1 MQEII
6 KPRKKYTEA
15 EDLLKREGGATAVP
29 SNAVC
34 VMLRRKGQLV
44 TAFFQKGQLEQI
56 HVYGDERNKEQPQLG
71 EVYLGKVTRVAEN
84 LGAAFVDV
92 QKGISCYL
100 SLGND
105 LGVSLL
111 EKGMLYRTN
120 RTGNAPIK
128 AGDELLVQV
137 TREALKTKLPAVN
150 GKITN
155 CENIEM
161 LRQKADHALCYTK
174 LVQVMPGWLY
184 FLQEC
189 LKEEESFQV
198 ITDDAE
204 IQAQLKN
211 YRERS
216 MNFDGIQLRYYEDA
230 RVSLT
235 SLYSIETHLSQ
246 LTARQVWLKC
256 GGYLV
261 IDHTEAMTVIDV
273 NSGKCIRK
281 DSPEE
286 LTQLVNKEAGEE
298 VFRQLRLRNLSGMIL
313 VDFVNIKDKEQR
325 EQFFQELRTMAQQD
339 PVPTK
344 VHDIT
349 ALGIVEITRKKVS
362 HPLAEQL
369 QGNKKVNQ
377 N

>member
-120 RTGNAPIK
+120 RTGNVPIK
-128 AGDELLVQV
+128 AGDE
-137 TREALKTKLPAVN
+137 
-150 GKITN
+150 
-155 CENIEM
+155 
-161 LRQKADHALCYTK
+161 
-174 LVQVMPGWLY
+174 
-184 FLQEC
+184 
-189 LKEEESFQV
+189 
-198 ITDDAE
+198 
-204 IQAQLKN
+204 
-211 YRERS
+211 
-216 MNFDGIQLRYYEDA
+216 
-230 RVSLT
+230 
-235 SLYSIETHLSQ
+235 
-246 LTARQVWLKC
+246 
-256 GGYLV
+256 
-261 IDHTEAMTVIDV
+261 
-273 NSGKCIRK
+273 
-281 DSPEE
+281 PE
-286 LTQLVNKEAGEE
+286 K
-298 VFRQLRLRNLSGMIL
+298 
-313 VDFVNIKDKEQR
+313 
-325 EQFFQELRTMAQQD
+325 
-339 PVPTK
+339 P
-344 VHDIT
+344 
-349 ALGIVEITRKKVS
+349 
-362 HPLAEQL
+362 
-369 QGNKKVNQ
+369 
-377 N
+377 

>member
-6 KPRKKYTEA
+6 KPRKKYAEA
-15 EDLLKREGGATAVP
+15 EDLMKREGGATAVP
-29 SNAVC
+29 FNSVC

-56 HVYGDERNKEQPQLG
+56 HVYGEGSHKDQPQLG
-71 EVYLGKVTRVAEN
+71 EVYLGKVTRVAQN

-92 QKGISCYL
+92 QRGISCYL
-100 SLGND
+100 SLGSD

-111 EKGMLYRTN
+111 EKGMLHRTN
-120 RTGNAPIK
+120 RTGNVPIK

-137 TREALKTKLPAVN
+137 TREALKTKLPAVS
-150 GKITN
+150 GKITK

-161 LRQKADHALCYTK
+161 LREKADHALCYTK
-174 LVQVMPGWLY
+174 LVQVMPGWLH

-189 LKEEESFQV
+189 QKEGKQSLQV

-204 IQAQLKN
+204 IQAQLKQ
-211 YRERS
+211 ERP
-216 MNFDGIQLRYYEDA
+216 MNFDEVQLRYYEDA
-230 RVSLT
+230 RVSLAA
-235 SLYSIETHLSQ
+235 LYSIETYLSQ
-246 LTARQVWLKC
+246 LTARQVWLRC

-286 LTQLVNKEAGEE
+286 LIQLVNKEAGEE

-313 VDFVNIKDKEQR
+313 VDFLNIRDKEQR
-325 EQFFQELRTMAQQD
+325 EQFFQELRRMAQQD
-339 PVPTK
+339 SVPTK

-362 HPLAEQL
+362 HPLSEQL
-369 QGNKKVNQ
+369 QYNKKVN
-377 N
+377 

>member
-6 KPRKKYTEA
+6 KPRKKYAEA
-15 EDLLKREGGATAVP
+15 EDLMKREGGATAVP
-29 SNAVC
+29 FNSVC

-56 HVYGDERNKEQPQLG
+56 HVYGEGSNKDQPQLG
-71 EVYLGKVTRVAEN
+71 EVYLGKVTRVAQN
-84 LGAAFVDV
+84 LGAAFVDI
-92 QKGISCYL
+92 QRGISCYL
-100 SLGND
+100 SLGSD

-111 EKGMLYRTN
+111 EKGMLHRTN
-120 RTGNAPIK
+120 RTGNVPIK

-137 TREALKTKLPAVN
+137 TREALKTKLPAVS
-150 GKITN
+150 GKITK

-161 LRQKADHALCYTK
+161 LREKAEHALCYTK

-189 LKEEESFQV
+189 LKEGKQSLQV

-204 IQAQLKN
+204 IQAQLKQ
-211 YRERS
+211 ERP
-216 MNFDGIQLRYYEDA
+216 MNFDEVQLRYYEDA
-230 RVSLT
+230 RVSLAA
-235 SLYSIETHLSQ
+235 LYSIETYLSQ
-246 LTARQVWLKC
+246 LTARQVWLRC

-286 LTQLVNKEAGEE
+286 LIQLVNKEAGEE

-313 VDFVNIKDKEQR
+313 VDFLNIRDKEQR
-325 EQFFQELRTMAQQD
+325 EQFFQELRRMAQQD
-339 PVPTK
+339 SVPTK

-362 HPLAEQL
+362 HPLSEQL
-369 QGNKKVNQ
+369 QCNKKVN
-377 N
+377 

>member
-6 KPRKKYTEA
+6 KPRKKYAEA
-15 EDLLKREGGATAVP
+15 EDLMKREGGATAVP
-29 SNAVC
+29 FNSVC

-56 HVYGDERNKEQPQLG
+56 HVYGEGSHKDQPQLG
-71 EVYLGKVTRVAEN
+71 EVYLGKVTRVAQN

-92 QKGISCYL
+92 QRGISCYL
-100 SLGND
+100 SLGSD

-111 EKGMLYRTN
+111 EKGMLHRTN
-120 RTGNAPIK
+120 RTGNVPIK

-137 TREALKTKLPAVN
+137 TREALKTKLPAVS
-150 GKITN
+150 GKITK

-161 LRQKADHALCYTK
+161 LREKADHALCYTK
-174 LVQVMPGWLY
+174 LVQVMPGWLH

-189 LKEEESFQV
+189 QKEGKQSLQV

-204 IQAQLKN
+204 IQAQLKQEQ
-211 YRERS
+211 ERP
-216 MNFDGIQLRYYEDA
+216 MNFDEVQLRYYEDA
-230 RVSLT
+230 RVSLAA
-235 SLYSIETHLSQ
+235 LYSIETYLSQ
-246 LTARQVWLKC
+246 LTARQVWLRC

-286 LTQLVNKEAGEE
+286 LIQLVNKEAGEE

-313 VDFVNIKDKEQR
+313 VDFLNIRDKEQR
-325 EQFFQELRTMAQQD
+325 EQFFQELRRMAQQD
-339 PVPTK
+339 SVPTK

-349 ALGIVEITRKKVS
+349 ALGIVEITRKKLS
-362 HPLAEQL
+362 HPLSEQL
-369 QGNKKVNQ
+369 QCNKKVN
-377 N
+377 

>member
-6 KPRKKYTEA
+6 KPRKKYAEA
-15 EDLLKREGGATAVP
+15 EDLMKREGGATAVP
-29 SNAVC
+29 FNSVC

-56 HVYGDERNKEQPQLG
+56 HVYGEGSNKDQPQLG
-71 EVYLGKVTRVAEN
+71 EVYLGKVTRVAQN

-100 SLGND
+100 SLGRD

-111 EKGMLYRTN
+111 EKGMLHRTN
-120 RTGNAPIK
+120 RTGNVPIK

-137 TREALKTKLPAVN
+137 TREALKTKLPAVS
-150 GKITN
+150 GKITK

-161 LRQKADHALCYTK
+161 LREKADHALCYTK
-174 LVQVMPGWLY
+174 LVQVMPGWLH

-189 LKEEESFQV
+189 QKEGKQSLQV

-204 IQAQLKN
+204 TQAQLKQEQ
-211 YRERS
+211 ERP
-216 MNFDGIQLRYYEDA
+216 MNLDEVQLRYYEDT
-230 RVSLT
+230 RVSLAA
-235 SLYSIETHLSQ
+235 LYSIETYLSQ
-246 LTARQVWLKC
+246 LTARQVWLRC

-286 LTQLVNKEAGEE
+286 LIQLVNKEAGEE

-313 VDFVNIKDKEQR
+313 VDFLNIRDKEQR
-325 EQFFQELRTMAQQD
+325 EQFFQELRRMAQQD
-339 PVPTK
+339 SVPTK

-362 HPLAEQL
+362 HPLSEQL
-369 QGNKKVNQ
+369 QCNKKVN
-377 N
+377 

>member
-34 VMLRRKGQLV
+34 VILRRKGQLV

-111 EKGMLYRTN
+111 EKEMLYRTN
-120 RTGNAPIK
+120 RTGNVPIK

-286 LTQLVNKEAGEE
+286 LIQLVNKEAGEE

>member
-6 KPRKKYTEA
+6 KPRKKYAEA
-15 EDLLKREGGATAVP
+15 EDLMKREGGATAMP
-29 SNAVC
+29 FNSVC

-56 HVYGDERNKEQPQLG
+56 HVYGEGSNKDQPQLG
-71 EVYLGKVTRVAEN
+71 EVYLGKVTRVAQN
-84 LGAAFVDV
+84 LGAAFVDI
-92 QKGISCYL
+92 QRGISCYL
-100 SLGND
+100 SLGSD

-111 EKGMLYRTN
+111 EKGMLHRTN
-120 RTGNAPIK
+120 RTGNVPIK

-137 TREALKTKLPAVN
+137 TREALKTKLPAVS
-150 GKITN
+150 GKITK

-161 LRQKADHALCYTK
+161 LREKADHALCYTK
-174 LVQVMPGWLY
+174 LVQVMPGWLH

-189 LKEEESFQV
+189 QKEGKQSLQV

-204 IQAQLKN
+204 IQAQLKQEQ
-211 YRERS
+211 ERP
-216 MNFDGIQLRYYEDA
+216 MNFDEVQFRYYEDA
-230 RVSLT
+230 RVSLAA
-235 SLYSIETHLSQ
+235 LYSIETYLSQ
-246 LTARQVWLKC
+246 LTARQVWLRC

-286 LTQLVNKEAGEE
+286 LIQLVNKEAGEE

-313 VDFVNIKDKEQR
+313 VDFLNIRDKEQR
-325 EQFFQELRTMAQQD
+325 EQFFQELRRMAQQD
-339 PVPTK
+339 SVPTK

-362 HPLAEQL
+362 HPLSEQL
-369 QGNKKVNQ
+369 QGNKKVN
-377 N
+377 

>member
-6 KPRKKYTEA
+6 KPRKKYAEA
-15 EDLLKREGGATAVP
+15 EDLMKREGGATAVP
-29 SNAVC
+29 FNSVC

-44 TAFFQKGQLEQI
+44 TAFFQKGQLERI
-56 HVYGDERNKEQPQLG
+56 HVYGEGSHKDQPQLG
-71 EVYLGKVTRVAEN
+71 EVYLGKVTRVAQN
-84 LGAAFVDV
+84 LGAAFVDI
-92 QKGISCYL
+92 QRGISCYL
-100 SLGND
+100 SLGSD

-111 EKGMLYRTN
+111 EKGMLHRTN
-120 RTGNAPIK
+120 RTGNVPIK

-137 TREALKTKLPAVN
+137 TKEALKTKLPAVS
-150 GKITN
+150 GKITK

-161 LRQKADHALCYTK
+161 LREKADYALCYTK

-189 LKEEESFQV
+189 LKEGKQSLQV

-204 IQAQLKN
+204 IQAQLKQ
-211 YRERS
+211 ERP
-216 MNFDGIQLRYYEDA
+216 MNFDEVQLRYYEDA
-230 RVSLT
+230 RVSLAA
-235 SLYSIETHLSQ
+235 LYSIETYLSQ
-246 LTARQVWLKC
+246 LTARQVWLRC

-286 LTQLVNKEAGEE
+286 LIQLVNKEAGEE

-313 VDFVNIKDKEQR
+313 VDFLNIRDKEQR
-325 EQFFQELRTMAQQD
+325 EQFFQELRRMAQQD
-339 PVPTK
+339 SVPTK

-349 ALGIVEITRKKVS
+349 ALGIVEITRKKIS
-362 HPLAEQL
+362 HPLSEQL
-369 QGNKKVNQ
+369 QCNKKVN
-377 N
+377 

>member
-15 EDLLKREGGATAVP
+15 EDLMKREGGATAVP
-29 SNAVC
+29 FNSVC

-56 HVYGDERNKEQPQLG
+56 HVYGEGSHKDQPQLG
-71 EVYLGKVTRVAEN
+71 EVYLGKVTRVAQN

-92 QKGISCYL
+92 QRGISCYL
-100 SLGND
+100 SLGSD

-111 EKGMLYRTN
+111 EKGMLHRTN
-120 RTGNAPIK
+120 RTGNVPIK

-137 TREALKTKLPAVN
+137 TREALKTKLPAVS
-150 GKITN
+150 GKITK

-161 LRQKADHALCYTK
+161 LREKADHALCYTK

-189 LKEEESFQV
+189 LKEGKQSLQI

-204 IQAQLKN
+204 IQAQLKQ
-211 YRERS
+211 ERP
-216 MNFDGIQLRYYEDA
+216 MNFDEVQLRYYEDA
-230 RVSLT
+230 RVSLAA
-235 SLYSIETHLSQ
+235 LYSIETYLSQ
-246 LTARQVWLKC
+246 LTARQVWLRC

-286 LTQLVNKEAGEE
+286 LIQLVNKEAGEE

-313 VDFVNIKDKEQR
+313 VDFLNIRDKEQR
-325 EQFFQELRTMAQQD
+325 EQFFQELRRMAQQD
-339 PVPTK
+339 SVPTK

-362 HPLAEQL
+362 HPLSEQL
-369 QGNKKVNQ
+369 QYNKKVN
-377 N
+377 

>member
-6 KPRKKYTEA
+6 KPRKKYAEA
-15 EDLLKREGGATAVP
+15 EDLMKREGGATAVP
-29 SNAVC
+29 FNSVC

-56 HVYGDERNKEQPQLG
+56 HVYGEGSHKDQPQLG
-71 EVYLGKVTRVAEN
+71 EVYLGKVTRVAQN

-92 QKGISCYL
+92 QRGISCYL
-100 SLGND
+100 SLGSD
-105 LGVSLL
+105 LGVSVL
-111 EKGMLYRTN
+111 EGGVVHRAS
-120 RTGNAPIK
+120 RSGDVPIK

-137 TREALKTKLPAVN
+137 TREALKTKLPAVS
-150 GKITN
+150 GKITK

-161 LRQKADHALCYTK
+161 LREKADHALCYTK
-174 LVQVMPGWLY
+174 LVQVMPGWLH

-189 LKEEESFQV
+189 QKEGKQSLQV

-204 IQAQLKN
+204 IQAQLKQEQ
-211 YRERS
+211 ERP
-216 MNFDGIQLRYYEDA
+216 MNFDEVQLRYYEDA
-230 RVSLT
+230 RVSLAA
-235 SLYSIETHLSQ
+235 LYSIETYLSQ

-286 LTQLVNKEAGEE
+286 LIQLVNKEAGEE

-313 VDFVNIKDKEQR
+313 VDFLNIRDKEQR
-325 EQFFQELRTMAQQD
+325 EQFFQELRRMAQQD
-339 PVPTK
+339 SVPTK

-362 HPLAEQL
+362 HPLSEQL
-369 QGNKKVNQ
+369 QCNKKVN
-377 N
+377 

>member
-34 VMLRRKGQLV
+34 VILRRKGQLV

-120 RTGNAPIK
+120 RTGNVPIK

>member
-120 RTGNAPIK
+120 RTGNVPIK

>member
-120 RTGNAPIK
+120 RTGNVPIK

-281 DSPEE
+281 DSPEK

-369 QGNKKVNQ
+369 QGNKKVN
-377 N
+377 

>member
-6 KPRKKYTEA
+6 KPRKKYAEA
-15 EDLLKREGGATAVP
+15 EDLMKREGGATAVP
-29 SNAVC
+29 FKSVC

-56 HVYGDERNKEQPQLG
+56 HVYGEGSNKDQPQLG
-71 EVYLGKVTRVAEN
+71 EVYLGKVTRVAQN

-92 QKGISCYL
+92 QRGISCYL
-100 SLGND
+100 SLGSD

-111 EKGMLYRTN
+111 EKGMLHRTN
-120 RTGNAPIK
+120 RTGNVPIK

-137 TREALKTKLPAVN
+137 TREALKTKLPAVS
-150 GKITN
+150 GKITK

-161 LRQKADHALCYTK
+161 LREKADHALCYTK
-174 LVQVMPGWLY
+174 LVQVMPGWLH

-189 LKEEESFQV
+189 QKEGKQSLQV

-204 IQAQLKN
+204 IQAQLKQEQ
-211 YRERS
+211 ERP
-216 MNFDGIQLRYYEDA
+216 MNFDEVQLRYYEDA
-230 RVSLT
+230 RVSLAA
-235 SLYSIETHLSQ
+235 LYSIETYLSQ
-246 LTARQVWLKC
+246 LTARQVWLRC

-286 LTQLVNKEAGEE
+286 LIQLVNKEAGEE

-313 VDFVNIKDKEQR
+313 VDFLNIRDKEQR

-339 PVPTK
+339 SVPTK

-362 HPLAEQL
+362 HPLSEQL
-369 QGNKKVNQ
+369 QCNKKVN
-377 N
+377 

>member
-6 KPRKKYTEA
+6 KPRKKYAEA
-15 EDLLKREGGATAVP
+15 EDLMKREGGATAVP
-29 SNAVC
+29 FNSVC

-56 HVYGDERNKEQPQLG
+56 HVYGEGSHKDQPQLG
-71 EVYLGKVTRVAEN
+71 EVYLGKVTRVAQN

-92 QKGISCYL
+92 QRGISCYL
-100 SLGND
+100 SLGSD

-111 EKGMLYRTN
+111 EKGMLHRTN
-120 RTGNAPIK
+120 RTGNVPIK

-137 TREALKTKLPAVN
+137 TREALKTKLPAVS
-150 GKITN
+150 GKITK

-161 LRQKADHALCYTK
+161 LREKADHALCYTK
-174 LVQVMPGWLY
+174 LVQVMPGWLH

-189 LKEEESFQV
+189 QKEGKQSLQV

-204 IQAQLKN
+204 IQAQLKQEQ
-211 YRERS
+211 ERP
-216 MNFDGIQLRYYEDA
+216 MNFDEVQLRYYEDA
-230 RVSLT
+230 RVSLAA
-235 SLYSIETHLSQ
+235 LYSIETYLSQ
-246 LTARQVWLKC
+246 LTARQVWLRC

-286 LTQLVNKEAGEE
+286 LIQLVNKEAGEE

-313 VDFVNIKDKEQR
+313 VDFLNIRDKEQR
-325 EQFFQELRTMAQQD
+325 EQFFQELRRIAQQD
-339 PVPTK
+339 SVPTK

-362 HPLAEQL
+362 HPLSEQL
-369 QGNKKVNQ
+369 QCNKKVN
-377 N
+377 

>member
-6 KPRKKYTEA
+6 KPRKKYAEA
-15 EDLLKREGGATAVP
+15 EDLMKREGGATAVP
-29 SNAVC
+29 FNSVC

-56 HVYGDERNKEQPQLG
+56 HVYGEGSHKDQPQLG
-71 EVYLGKVTRVAEN
+71 EVYLGKVTRVAQN

-92 QKGISCYL
+92 QRGISCYL
-100 SLGND
+100 SLGSD

-111 EKGMLYRTN
+111 EKGMLHRTN
-120 RTGNAPIK
+120 RTGNVPIK

-137 TREALKTKLPAVN
+137 TREALKTKLPAVS
-150 GKITN
+150 GKITK

-161 LRQKADHALCYTK
+161 LREKADHALCYTK
-174 LVQVMPGWLY
+174 LVQVMPGWLH

-189 LKEEESFQV
+189 QKEGKQSLQV

-204 IQAQLKN
+204 IQAQLKQEQ
-211 YRERS
+211 ERP
-216 MNFDGIQLRYYEDA
+216 MNFDEVQLRYYEDT
-230 RVSLT
+230 RVSLAA
-235 SLYSIETHLSQ
+235 LYSKETYLSQ
-246 LTARQVWLKC
+246 LTARRVWLRC

-286 LTQLVNKEAGEE
+286 LIQLVNKEAGEE

-313 VDFVNIKDKEQR
+313 VDFLNIRDKEQR
-325 EQFFQELRTMAQQD
+325 EQFFQELRRMAQQD
-339 PVPTK
+339 SVPTK

-349 ALGIVEITRKKVS
+349 ALGIAEITRKKLS
-362 HPLAEQL
+362 HPLSEQL
-369 QGNKKVNQ
+369 QCNKKVN
-377 N
+377 

>member
-120 RTGNAPIK
+120 RTGNVPIK

-174 LVQVMPGWLY
+174 LVPVMPGWLY

-235 SLYSIETHLSQ
+235 SLYSIETQLSQ

-286 LTQLVNKEAGEE
+286 LIQLVNKEAGEE

>member
-6 KPRKKYTEA
+6 KPRKKYAEA
-15 EDLLKREGGATAVP
+15 EDLMKREGGATAMP
-29 SNAVC
+29 FNSVC

-56 HVYGDERNKEQPQLG
+56 HVYGEGSNKDQPQLG
-71 EVYLGKVTRVAEN
+71 EVYLGKVTRVAQN

-92 QKGISCYL
+92 QRGISCYL
-100 SLGND
+100 SLGSD

-111 EKGMLYRTN
+111 EKGMLHRTN
-120 RTGNAPIK
+120 RTGNVPIK

-137 TREALKTKLPAVN
+137 TREALKTKLPAVS
-150 GKITN
+150 GKITK

-161 LRQKADHALCYTK
+161 LREKADHALCYTK
-174 LVQVMPGWLY
+174 LVQVMPGWLH

-189 LKEEESFQV
+189 QKEGKQSLQV

-204 IQAQLKN
+204 IQAQLKQEQ
-211 YRERS
+211 ERP
-216 MNFDGIQLRYYEDA
+216 MNFDEVQLRYYEDA
-230 RVSLT
+230 RVSLAA
-235 SLYSIETHLSQ
+235 LYSIETYLSQ
-246 LTARQVWLKC
+246 LTARQVWLRC

-286 LTQLVNKEAGEE
+286 LIQVVNKEAGEE

-313 VDFVNIKDKEQR
+313 VDFLNIRDKEQR
-325 EQFFQELRTMAQQD
+325 EQFFQELRRMAQQD
-339 PVPTK
+339 SVPTK

-362 HPLAEQL
+362 HPLSEQL
-369 QGNKKVNQ
+369 QCNKKVN
-377 N
+377 

>member
-6 KPRKKYTEA
+6 KPRKKYAEA
-15 EDLLKREGGATAVP
+15 EDLMKREGGATAVP
-29 SNAVC
+29 FNSVC

-56 HVYGDERNKEQPQLG
+56 HVYGEGRHKDQPQLG
-71 EVYLGKVTRVAEN
+71 EVYLGKVTRVAQN

-100 SLGND
+100 SLGSD

-111 EKGMLYRTN
+111 EKGMLHRTN
-120 RTGNAPIK
+120 RTGNVPIK

-137 TREALKTKLPAVN
+137 TREALKTKLPAVS
-150 GKITN
+150 GKITK

-161 LRQKADHALCYTK
+161 LREKADHALCYTK
-174 LVQVMPGWLY
+174 LVQVMPGWLH

-189 LKEEESFQV
+189 QKEGKQSLQV

-204 IQAQLKN
+204 IQAQLKQEQ
-211 YRERS
+211 ERP
-216 MNFDGIQLRYYEDA
+216 MNFDEVQLRYYEDA
-230 RVSLT
+230 RVSLAA
-235 SLYSIETHLSQ
+235 LYSIETYLSQ
-246 LTARQVWLKC
+246 LTARQVWLRC

-286 LTQLVNKEAGEE
+286 LIQLVNKEAGEE

-313 VDFVNIKDKEQR
+313 VDFLNIRDKEQR
-325 EQFFQELRTMAQQD
+325 EQFFQELRRMAQQD
-339 PVPTK
+339 SVPTK

-362 HPLAEQL
+362 HPLSEQL
-369 QGNKKVNQ
+369 QGNKKVN
-377 N
+377 

>member
-6 KPRKKYTEA
+6 KPRKKYAEA
-15 EDLLKREGGATAVP
+15 EDLMKREGGATAVP
-29 SNAVC
+29 FNSVC

-56 HVYGDERNKEQPQLG
+56 HVYGEGSHKDQPQLG
-71 EVYLGKVTRVAEN
+71 EVYLGKVTRVAQN

-92 QKGISCYL
+92 QRGISCYL
-100 SLGND
+100 SLGSD

-111 EKGMLYRTN
+111 EKGMLHRTN
-120 RTGNAPIK
+120 RTGNVPIK

-137 TREALKTKLPAVN
+137 TREALKTKLPAVS
-150 GKITN
+150 GKITK

-161 LRQKADHALCYTK
+161 LREKADHALCYTK

-189 LKEEESFQV
+189 LKEGKQSLQI

-204 IQAQLKN
+204 IQAQLKQ
-211 YRERS
+211 ERP
-216 MNFDGIQLRYYEDA
+216 MNFDEVQLRYYEDA
-230 RVSLT
+230 RVSLAA
-235 SLYSIETHLSQ
+235 LYSIETYLSQ
-246 LTARQVWLKC
+246 LTARQVWLRC

-286 LTQLVNKEAGEE
+286 LIQLVNKEAGEE

-313 VDFVNIKDKEQR
+313 VDFLNIRDKEQR
-325 EQFFQELRTMAQQD
+325 EQFFQELRRMAQQD
-339 PVPTK
+339 SVPTK

-362 HPLAEQL
+362 HPLSEQL
-369 QGNKKVNQ
+369 QCNKKVN
-377 N
+377 

>member
-84 LGAAFVDV
+84 LVAAFVDV

-111 EKGMLYRTN
+111 EKEMLYRTN
-120 RTGNAPIK
+120 RTGNVPIK

-189 LKEEESFQV
+189 LKEEQSFQV

>member
-120 RTGNAPIK
+120 RTGNVPIK

-349 ALGIVEITRKKVS
+349 ALGIVEITRKKVF

>member
-111 EKGMLYRTN
+111 EKRMLYRTN
-120 RTGNAPIK
+120 RTGNVPVK

-325 EQFFQELRTMAQQD
+325 EQFFQELRTMAQRD

>member
-6 KPRKKYTEA
+6 KPRKRYAEA
-15 EDLLKREGGATAVP
+15 EDLMKREGGATAVP
-29 SNAVC
+29 FNSVC

-56 HVYGDERNKEQPQLG
+56 HVYGEGSHKDQPQLG
-71 EVYLGKVTRVAEN
+71 EVYLGKVTRVAQN

-100 SLGND
+100 SLGSD

-111 EKGMLYRTN
+111 EKGMLHRTN
-120 RTGNAPIK
+120 RTGNVPIK

-137 TREALKTKLPAVN
+137 TREALKTKLPAVS
-150 GKITN
+150 GKITK

-161 LRQKADHALCYTK
+161 LREKADHALCYTK
-174 LVQVMPGWLY
+174 LVQVMPGWLH

-189 LKEEESFQV
+189 LKEGKQSLQV

-204 IQAQLKN
+204 IQAQLKQ
-211 YRERS
+211 ERP
-216 MNFDGIQLRYYEDA
+216 MNFDEVQLRYYEDA
-230 RVSLT
+230 RVSLAA
-235 SLYSIETHLSQ
+235 LYSIETYLSQ
-246 LTARQVWLKC
+246 LTARQVWLRC

-286 LTQLVNKEAGEE
+286 LIQLVNKEAGEE

-313 VDFVNIKDKEQR
+313 VDFLNIRDKEQR
-325 EQFFQELRTMAQQD
+325 EQFFQELRRMAQQD
-339 PVPTK
+339 SVPTK

-349 ALGIVEITRKKVS
+349 ALGIVEITRKKLS
-362 HPLAEQL
+362 HPLSEQL
-369 QGNKKVNQ
+369 QCNKKVN
-377 N
+377 

>member
-111 EKGMLYRTN
+111 EKEMLYRTN
-120 RTGNAPIK
+120 RTGNVPIK

-189 LKEEESFQV
+189 LKEEQSFQV

>member
-34 VMLRRKGQLV
+34 VILRRKGQLV

-120 RTGNAPIK
+120 RTGNVPIK

-211 YRERS
+211 YRECS

-286 LTQLVNKEAGEE
+286 LIQLVNKEAGEE

>member
-6 KPRKKYTEA
+6 KPRKKYAEA
-15 EDLLKREGGATAVP
+15 EDLMKREGGATAVP
-29 SNAVC
+29 FNSVC

-56 HVYGDERNKEQPQLG
+56 HVYGEGSHKDQPQLG
-71 EVYLGKVTRVAEN
+71 EVYLGKVTRVAQN
-84 LGAAFVDV
+84 LGAAFVDI
-92 QKGISCYL
+92 QRGISCYL
-100 SLGND
+100 SLGSD

-111 EKGMLYRTN
+111 EKGMLHRTN
-120 RTGNAPIK
+120 RTGNVPIK

-137 TREALKTKLPAVN
+137 TKEALKTKLPAVS
-150 GKITN
+150 GKITK

-161 LRQKADHALCYTK
+161 LREKAEHALCYTK

-189 LKEEESFQV
+189 LKEGKQSLQV

-204 IQAQLKN
+204 IQAQLKQ
-211 YRERS
+211 ERP
-216 MNFDGIQLRYYEDA
+216 MNFDEVQLRYYEDA
-230 RVSLT
+230 RVSLAA
-235 SLYSIETHLSQ
+235 LYSIETYLSQ
-246 LTARQVWLKC
+246 LTARQVWLRC

-286 LTQLVNKEAGEE
+286 LIQLVNKEAGEE

-313 VDFVNIKDKEQR
+313 VDFLNIRDKEQR
-325 EQFFQELRTMAQQD
+325 EQFFQELRRMAQQD
-339 PVPTK
+339 SVPTK

-362 HPLAEQL
+362 HPLSEQL
-369 QGNKKVNQ
+369 QYNKKVN
-377 N
+377 

>member
-56 HVYGDERNKEQPQLG
+56 HVYGEGSHKDQPQLG
-71 EVYLGKVTRVAEN
+71 EVYLGKVTRVAQN

-92 QKGISCYL
+92 QRGISCYL
-100 SLGND
+100 SLGSD

-111 EKGMLYRTN
+111 EKGMLHRTN
-120 RTGNAPIK
+120 RTGNVPIK

-137 TREALKTKLPAVN
+137 TREALKTKLPAVS
-150 GKITN
+150 GKITK

-161 LRQKADHALCYTK
+161 LREKADHALCYTK

-189 LKEEESFQV
+189 LKEGKQSLQV

-204 IQAQLKN
+204 IQAQLKQ
-211 YRERS
+211 ERP
-216 MNFDGIQLRYYEDA
+216 MNFDEVQLRYYEDA
-230 RVSLT
+230 RVSLAA
-235 SLYSIETHLSQ
+235 LYSIETYLSQ
-246 LTARQVWLKC
+246 LTARQVWLRC

-286 LTQLVNKEAGEE
+286 LIQLVNKEAGEE

-313 VDFVNIKDKEQR
+313 VDFLNIRDKEQR
-325 EQFFQELRTMAQQD
+325 EQFFQELRRMAQQD
-339 PVPTK
+339 SVPTK

-362 HPLAEQL
+362 HPLSEQL
-369 QGNKKVNQ
+369 QCNKKVN
-377 N
+377 

>member
-111 EKGMLYRTN
+111 EKRMLYRTN
-120 RTGNAPIK
+120 RTGNVPVK

>member
-120 RTGNAPIK
+120 RTGNVPVK

>member
-34 VMLRRKGQLV
+34 VILRRKGQLV

-56 HVYGDERNKEQPQLG
+56 HVYGEGSNKDQPQLG
-71 EVYLGKVTRVAEN
+71 EVYLGKVTRVAQN

-100 SLGND
+100 SLGSD

-111 EKGMLYRTN
+111 EKGMLHRTN
-120 RTGNAPIK
+120 RTGNVPIK

-211 YRERS
+211 YRECS

-286 LTQLVNKEAGEE
+286 LIQLVNKEAGEE

>member
-1 MQEII
+1 MQETI
-6 KPRKKYTEA
+6 KPRKKYAEA
-15 EDLLKREGGATAVP
+15 EDLMKREGGATAMP
-29 SNAVC
+29 FNSVC

-56 HVYGDERNKEQPQLG
+56 HVYGEGSHKDQPQLG
-71 EVYLGKVTRVAEN
+71 EVYLGKVTRVAQN

-92 QKGISCYL
+92 QRGISCYL
-100 SLGND
+100 SLGSD

-111 EKGMLYRTN
+111 EKGMLHRTN
-120 RTGNAPIK
+120 RTGNVPIK

-137 TREALKTKLPAVN
+137 TREALKTKLPAVS
-150 GKITN
+150 GKITK

-161 LRQKADHALCYTK
+161 LREKADHALCYTK
-174 LVQVMPGWLY
+174 LVQVMPGWLH

-189 LKEEESFQV
+189 QKEGKQSLQV

-204 IQAQLKN
+204 IQAQLKQEQ
-211 YRERS
+211 ERP
-216 MNFDGIQLRYYEDA
+216 MNFDEVQLRYYEDA
-230 RVSLT
+230 RVSLAA
-235 SLYSIETHLSQ
+235 LYSIETYLSQ
-246 LTARQVWLKC
+246 LTARQVWLRC

-286 LTQLVNKEAGEE
+286 LIQLVNKEAGEE

-313 VDFVNIKDKEQR
+313 VDFLNIRDKEQR
-325 EQFFQELRTMAQQD
+325 EQFFQELRRMAQQD
-339 PVPTK
+339 SVPTK

-362 HPLAEQL
+362 HPLSEQL
-369 QGNKKVNQ
+369 QCNKKVN
-377 N
+377 

>member
-56 HVYGDERNKEQPQLG
+56 HVYGNERNKEQPQLG

-111 EKGMLYRTN
+111 EKRMLYRTN
-120 RTGNAPIK
+120 RTGNVPVK

>member
-120 RTGNAPIK
+120 RTGNAPVK

>member
-120 RTGNAPIK
+120 RTGNVPIK

-161 LRQKADHALCYTK
+161 LQQKADHALCYTK

-189 LKEEESFQV
+189 LKEDESFHV

-216 MNFDGIQLRYYEDA
+216 MNFAGIQLRYYEDA
-230 RVSLT
+230 RVSLK
-235 SLYSIETHLSQ
+235 SLYSIESHLSQ

>member
-34 VMLRRKGQLV
+34 VILRRKGQLV

-120 RTGNAPIK
+120 RTGNVPIK

-286 LTQLVNKEAGEE
+286 LIQLVNKEAGEE

>member
-120 RTGNAPIK
+120 RTGNVPIK

-174 LVQVMPGWLY
+174 LMQVMPGWLY

-235 SLYSIETHLSQ
+235 SLYSIETQLSQ

-286 LTQLVNKEAGEE
+286 LIQLVNKEAGEE

-369 QGNKKVNQ
+369 QGNKKVN
-377 N
+377 

>member
-120 RTGNAPIK
+120 RTGNVPIK

-281 DSPEE
+281 DSLEE